1 VRLGETGIGE
11 RGDIVLGWLV
21 RLCVVIL
28 VAGLVLFDAIS
39 VGLAHMSVGDD
50 ARPPPKPPPTPGTA
64 TPTRRRRTT
73 RRWPRLPTARQT
85 RRWPTASRSTRTA
98 LCGSE

>member
-50 ARPPPKPPPTPGTA
+50 AQAAADSWQRVHRLAHYAVADA
-64 TPTRRRRTT
+64 TGM
-73 RRWPRLPTARQT
+73 ARF
-85 RRWPTASRSTRTA
+85 A
-98 LCGSE
+98 G